1 MGIRISGIGGYVP
14 ARTMSNLELAMMV
27 DTSDE
32 WIISRTGI
40 RERRLAGPEEAPS
53 DLGCQ
58 AALRC
63 LAQAGLDKT
72 AVDLVI
78 VASAT
83 PDQSQ
88 PAVACMVQEKL
99 GIAA

>member
-1 MGIRISGIGGYVP
+1 MGIRVSGIGGYVP
-14 ARTMSNLELAMMV
+14 TRTMTNLELAMAV

-32 WIISRTGI
+32 WIITKTGI
-40 RERRLAGPEEAPS
+40 RERRLAAPDQAPS

-63 LAQAGLDKT
+63 LAQAGVDKS
-72 AVDLVI
+72 AVDLLI

-83 PDQSQ
+83 PDRN
-88 PAVACMVQEKL
+88 
-99 GIAA
+99 

>member
-1 MGIRISGIGGYVP
+1 MGIRVSGIGGYVP
-14 ARTMSNLELAMMV
+14 ARTLTNLELAHTV

-53 DLGCQ
+53 DLGCE

-63 LAQAGLDKT
+63 LAQAGVDRT

-88 PAVACMVQEKL
+88 PATACLLQEKL
-99 GIAA
+99 GIA